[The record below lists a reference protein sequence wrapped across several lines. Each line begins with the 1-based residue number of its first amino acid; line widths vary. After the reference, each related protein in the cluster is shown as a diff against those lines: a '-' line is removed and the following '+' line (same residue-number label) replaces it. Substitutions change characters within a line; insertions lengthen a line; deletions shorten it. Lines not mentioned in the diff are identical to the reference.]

1 MFRSRT
7 RARNPRKLVVGV
19 TVGASAQ
26 LLMRGQLRW
35 LVERGWDVT
44 LVSSPDERASAT
56 SEREYVAL
64 HEIPM
69 TRGISMVADFRA
81 LIKWFLFL
89 RSHRPTAVNVG
100 TPKAGLLGGLA
111 AWATRVPRRI
121 YVVRGLRLEGA
132 SGPIALVLWMMERL
146 SIAVAT
152 DVVVVSESLGKE
164 LLARRLTRPSKTWL
178 IGAGSS
184 NGVDSEAISRRI
196 LEVDRDS
203 LRASMGFDKE
213 SVVVGY
219 IGRLARDKGVDTLLK
234 SLEYLDA
241 HSSIKLLIVGRAEEG
256 FDAGIFARHQDRIHW
271 IDGSTDVPGLL
282 PAIDIL
288 ALPTHREGFPN
299 VVLEA
304 AAAAIPV
311 ITTRATGAI
320 DSVVEGETGLL
331 FDVDDEIALA
341 EHILSLASSP
351 ATRQKMGVAAHE
363 RVVTQYS
370 PNRIWR
376 GLEMVLNGDPGPDI
390 RSLVDIEI

>member
-1 MFRSRT
+1 MFRGRKVSRDS
-7 RARNPRKLVVGV
+7 RKLVVGL

-26 LLMRGQLRW
+26 LIKGQLQW
-35 LVERGWDVT
+35 FKERGWDVT
-44 LVSSPDERASAT
+44 LVCSPDKRASAT
-56 SEREYVAL
+56 AGSEGVAL
-64 HEIPM
+64 
-69 TRGISMVADFRA
+69 RA
-81 LIKWFLFL
+81 LSMSRGVSIIKDCQALFEWLKFL
-89 RSHRPTAVNVG
+89 RSYRPAAVNVG

-111 AWATRVPRRI
+111 AWATGVPRRVYI
-121 YVVRGLRLEGA
+121 VRGLRLEGA
-132 SGPIALVLWMMERL
+132 SGPLALVLWMMERL
-146 SIAVAT
+146 STAVAT

-196 LEVDRDS
+196 HEVDRDS